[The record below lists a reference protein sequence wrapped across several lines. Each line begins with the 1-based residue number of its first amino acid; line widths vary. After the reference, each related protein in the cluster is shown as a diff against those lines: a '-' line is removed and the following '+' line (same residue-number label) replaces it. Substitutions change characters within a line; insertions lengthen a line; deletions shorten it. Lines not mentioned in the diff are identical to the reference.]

1 MYWLLRC
8 ICVFI
13 LLTVLF
19 YWVFWVLTLL
29 LLLLLSQIV
38 WYNITLR
45 CICAWCITL
54 HLLRF
59 TKWLF
64 FSPFCHVHG
73 RDIWYDSLCDE
84 YIVWYWMLCI
94 ESFTFFLEVDSIII
108 SLRCTWY
115 RGRALR
121 GHCRDMAGWRLS
133 RQGESERGSLLSGS
147 KAPLPLV
154 GVVVSRHCV
163 VARVS
168 CQPPRKRRVKFCGK
182 P

>member
-1 MYWLLRC
+1 MLTHCYSCYYCHKLSDIILHYVAYVHGALRC
-8 ICVFI
+8 ISFASRNDC
-13 LLTVLF
+13 
-19 YWVFWVLTLL
+19 
-29 LLLLLSQIV
+29 
-38 WYNITLR
+38 
-45 CICAWCITL
+45 
-54 HLLRF
+54 
-59 TKWLF
+59 
-64 FSPFCHVHG
+64 FSPLFVMFTAEMSG
-73 RDIWYDSLCDE
+73 M
-84 YIVWYWMLCI
+84 IVSVSSILYGIVCSVLRAL
-94 ESFTFFLEVDSIII
+94 FFLEVDSIII